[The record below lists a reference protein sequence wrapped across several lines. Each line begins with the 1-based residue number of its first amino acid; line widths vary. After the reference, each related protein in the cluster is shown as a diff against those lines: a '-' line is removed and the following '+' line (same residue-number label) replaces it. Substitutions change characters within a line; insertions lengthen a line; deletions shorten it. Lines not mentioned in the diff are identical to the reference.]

1 MLPALFAVTLF
12 VGAALLFLVQPLV
25 GKLLLPLVGGTP
37 GVWNTCMVFF
47 QAVLLAGYLYA
58 HRSITRL
65 GVRRQAVCHLFL
77 LAAVLIGFKI
87 ALGTTGSPVPVV
99 PSMLPDDDDS
109 SPLMF
114 AQLCAMVFVA
124 VGAPFFLLSTTSP
137 VLQRW
142 FATTGHPSARDPY
155 FLYAASNAGS
165 LVGLLAYPLV
175 IERCLTTPH
184 QKWVFAGG
192 VFIYAGLVIA
202 CAMAMLRS
210 AERTGRNGE
219 PQAEPISPKPEVD
232 DAPTL
237 SATHP
242 DSAALPLRR
251 VARWAALAALP
262 SSLLLGV
269 TTHVST
275 DLAPVPL
282 LWVVPL
288 ALYLLSFILVF
299 ARWPDHVHRAVGR
312 ITPMLILFV
321 VLTLLTYAAKPL
333 AVVGLLHMAAFF
345 GVCLVCHGEL
355 AKDRPPPEQLTAFYF
370 WMSLGGVF
378 GGLINALVAPVVFE
392 KVGMVEYPLALVL
405 AAAVRPRGSASSTPF
420 GATDVLAVVGLLGVS
435 LTLVLVVPHY
445 IAMPTD
451 ADAAATLVTRLLRG
465 GLMFGIPAA
474 VAFALVRKPLRY
486 ALALAALFVAGAF
499 SGHFGDTL
507 YMERNFFGVIR
518 VTREGGFIKLFHG
531 TTLHGEQRIDA
542 KGRPQPLTYYH
553 RMGPV
558 GAVFA
563 ALPADRA
570 KRVGVVGLGTGAVA
584 FYAKPGQKWT
594 FYEID
599 PAVIRVAEDER
610 YFRFLSTCEGKWDVV
625 LGDARRQLMKA
636 PDSTFDVL
644 ILDGFCSDAIPV
656 HLLTREAIALYVR
669 KLAPGGIVLLHVS
682 NHHLDLPPLVA
693 RLADDHTPPLA
704 VRVCFDGED
713 RNAGKAQSEWMLLA
727 RSEADLEAVLT
738 YRPPPRWVPLSL
750 PLLLPVLPVPQ
761 AQSRRMMIQWDR
773 VPHNPS
779 APLWR
784 DDFANLLAAWKKR
797 DE

>member
-1 MLPALFAVTLF
+1 LLPALFAVTLF

-58 HRSITRL
+58 HRSITKL
-65 GVRRQAVCHLFL
+65 GVRRQAAFHLLL
-77 LAAVLIGFKI
+77 LAAVLFAFKV
-87 ALGTTGSPVPVV
+87 ALATTGSPVPVV
-99 PSMLPDDDDS
+99 PSMIPEDDES
-109 SPLMF
+109 SPLLF

-165 LVGLLAYPLV
+165 LLGLLAYPLV

-184 QKWVFAGG
+184 QQWVFAGG
-192 VFIYAGLVIA
+192 VFAYAALVIA
-202 CAMAMLRS
+202 CAFAMLKRMKGEGRGVNEEKLDPAV
-210 AERTGRNGE
+210 AEGTDFA
-219 PQAEPISPKPEVD
+219 PHPSSFILSP
-232 DAPTL
+232 
-237 SATHP
+237 
-242 DSAALPLRR
+242 RR
-251 VARWAALAALP
+251 VARWVALAALP

-299 ARWPDHVHRAVGR
+299 ARWPDRVHRAVGR
-312 ITPMLILFV
+312 VTPMLILFV
-321 VLTLLTYAAKPL
+321 VLTLLTYAAGPM

-370 WMSLGGVF
+370 WMSLGGVL
-378 GGLINALVAPVVFE
+378 GGLFNALVAPVVFE

-405 AAAVRPRGSASSTPF
+405 AAAVRPRGEANGPPLC
-420 GATDVLAVVGLLGVS
+420 AADALLVVVLLGASVA
-435 LTLVLVVPHY
+435 LVLLVPQY
-445 IAMPTD
+445 VAVPPGADSPD
-451 ADAAATLVTRLLRG
+451 ALPARLLRG
-465 GLMFGIPAA
+465 GLMFGLPSVA
-474 VAFALVRKPLRY
+474 AFALVRRPARY

-499 SGHFGDTL
+499 NSGHFGHTL

-518 VTREGGFIKLFHG
+518 VTRDGDFVKLFHG
-531 TTLHGEQRIDA
+531 TTLHGEQRIDDA
-542 KGRPQPLTYYH
+542 GRPRPMTYYH
-553 RMGPV
+553 RKGPV

-563 ALPADRA
+563 SLPPERV

-584 FYAKPGQKWT
+584 FYAKPGQQWT

-599 PAVIRVAEDER
+599 PAVIRVARDPR
-610 YFRFLSTCEGKWDVV
+610 YFRFLSTCEGECDVV
-625 LGDARRQLMKA
+625 LGDARRQLTKA
-636 PDSTFDVL
+636 PDGSFDVL

-656 HLLTREAIALYVR
+656 HLLTREAVALYAR
-669 KLAPGGIVLLHVS
+669 KLAPGGIVLMHVS
-682 NHHLDLPPLVA
+682 NNHLDLPPLVA
-693 RLADDHTPPLA
+693 RLADDHDPPLA
-704 VRVCFDGED
+704 VRTCHDSPTDAERLDGKT
-713 RNAGKAQSEWMLLA
+713 ASQWMLLA
-727 RSEADLEAVLT
+727 RSEDDLEPVLT
-738 YRPPPRWVPLSL
+738 QRPPPHWVPLPL
-750 PLLLPVLPVPQ
+750 PLAVPVVPVPQ
-761 AQSRRMMIQWDR
+761 AQSRRVVVQWDR
-773 VPHNPS
+773 VRRSPG

-797 DE
+797 EE